1 MQATK
6 NKPYIRYNNTTAT
19 TVLRPFV
26 QDYAVEPVP
35 EETLTHPP
43 SWSSSNLYQILP
55 STTIHSI
62 FPVWINFKLHDYSIG
77 ITSPTART
85 AELQLCRAAQK
96 CKNVLIHSWGNTVIC
111 PAVSPDG
118 VAPIRMVSVSASVNL
133 PSHHKS
139 RSFGTGSPGWSRK
152 KRAVKQLWCG
162 VVSFLLT
169 CEMHL
174 RGWCLLSG
182 CDGGGDGSDGMWR
195 WSVEAHDSLS
205 EVVTQWCSDG
215 G

>member
-1 MQATK
+1 MSQTS
-6 NKPYIRYNNTTAT
+6 NNNNNNSNNRFMA
-19 TVLRPFV
+19 LCPGLPG
-26 QDYAVEPVP
+26 EPVP
-35 EETLTHPP
+35 QETFTHRP

-133 PSHHKS
+133 PLHHKVQRFCS
-139 RSFGTGSPGWSRK
+139 GAGWPGWSQKKGRK
-152 KRAVKQLWCG
+152 M
-162 VVSFLLT
+162 VVV
-169 CEMHL
+169 
-174 RGWCLLSG
+174 W
-182 CDGGGDGSDGMWR
+182 
-195 WSVEAHDSLS
+195 WS
-205 EVVTQWCSDG
+205 CS
-215 G
+215 